1 MVEREEGPDI
11 AVRPASVLLGRRE
24 ARLGTL

>member
-11 AVRPASVLLGRRE
+11 AVKSVSVLLGRRE